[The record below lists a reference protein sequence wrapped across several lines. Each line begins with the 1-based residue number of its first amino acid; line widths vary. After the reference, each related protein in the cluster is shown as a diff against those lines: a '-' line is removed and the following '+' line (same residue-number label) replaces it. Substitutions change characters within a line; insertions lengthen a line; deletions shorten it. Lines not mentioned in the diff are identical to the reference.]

1 MRRIVVALLLAT
13 LIAGCATTTTSPT
26 GSEDPNRKTK
36 KGAVAGAV
44 AGAIA
49 GAIIGNQSGE
59 SGAGAAIGAIVGA
72 GVGAAVGRRMD
83 QQQQELQQIEGV
95 EVERTDEDELNVV
108 MKSDILF
115 DVDSSALRPDSRAT
129 LDDISAVF
137 ARYPEQTIRVE
148 GHADST
154 GTDEYN
160 QALSERRAA
169 SVRDYIVERGVASER
184 IEAIGYGELR
194 PRETNDTPDGRQLNR
209 RVEIHVKADED
220 ESTDESWRETPA
232 Q

>member
-13 LIAGCATTTTSPT
+13 LIAGCATTTST
-26 GSEDPNRKTK
+26 GSEESNRKTK

-115 DVDSSALRPDSRAT
+115 DVDSSALRPDSRTT

-160 QALSERRAA
+160 QALSERRAG

-184 IEAIGYGELR
+184 IEALGYGELR

-209 RVEIHVKADED
+209 RVEIHVTADEED
-220 ESTDESWRETPA
+220 ETADESWREKPA

>member
-1 MRRIVVALLLAT
+1 MRRFIVAT
-13 LIAGCATTTTSPT
+13 LLVVLAAGCATTTTST
-26 GSEDPNRKTK
+26 GSDDPNRKTK

-115 DVDSSALRPDSRAT
+115 DVDSAALRPDSRTT
-129 LDDISAVF
+129 LDEISGVF
-137 ARYPEQTIRVE
+137 ARYPEQTIRVQ
-148 GHADST
+148 GHADAT
-154 GTDEYN
+154 GGEEYN
-160 QALSERRAA
+160 QALSERRAG
-169 SVRDYIVERGVASER
+169 SVRDYMVERGVASDR
-184 IEAIGYGELR
+184 IEAVGFGELR
-194 PRETNDTPDGRQLNR
+194 PRDTNDTPEGRQLNR
-209 RVEIHVKADED
+209 RVEIHVKADE
-220 ESTDESWRETPA
+220 EHPAGESWREKPA